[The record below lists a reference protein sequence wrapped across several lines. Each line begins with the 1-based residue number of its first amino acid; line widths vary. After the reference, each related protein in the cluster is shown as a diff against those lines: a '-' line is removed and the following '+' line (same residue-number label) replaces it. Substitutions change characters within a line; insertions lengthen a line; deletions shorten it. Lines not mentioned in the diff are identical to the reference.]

1 MQQVSEQQLE
11 AALKKGIS
19 KLDLELSEHQVDQ
32 LIRYLNLLIKWNKA
46 YNLTAVRDPMEMVD
60 RHLIDSLSVVPYI
73 EGKRIIDVGS
83 GPGLPGIPLAICYPE
98 LPVTTLDSN
107 GKKTRFQLQVKAE
120 LSLQNLTVINERV
133 ENCDFEPFDQVI
145 SRAFAS
151 LQDMINWTHQLCN
164 KDGVFLA
171 MKGLYPEEELS
182 ALPDDFELKTCHR
195 LNVPGTEGER
205 HLLVLGRR

>member
-11 AALKKGIS
+11 AALKQGIS
-19 KLDLELSEHQVDQ
+19 QLGLALSEHQIDQ

-46 YNLTAVRDPMEMVD
+46 YNLTAVRNPMEMID
-60 RHLIDSLSVVPYI
+60 RHLIDSLSVVPFI

-107 GKKTRFQLQVKAE
+107 GKKTRFQLQVKGE
-120 LSLQNLTVINERV
+120 LGLNNLTVVNERV
-133 ENCDFEPFDQVI
+133 ENCNFEPFDQVI

-151 LQDMINWTHQLCN
+151 LEDMINWTQQLCHQE
-164 KDGVFLA
+164 GVFLA

-182 ALPDDFELKTCHR
+182 ALPDGYELKICHR
-195 LNVPGTEGER
+195 LNIPGTEGER

>member
-1 MQQVSEQQLE
+1 MHQFTEQQLE
-11 AALKKGIS
+11 AALKRGIS
-19 KLDLELSEHQVDQ
+19 ELDLELSDEKIEK

-46 YNLTAVRDPMEMVD
+46 YNLTAVRDPMEMVT

-73 EGKRIIDVGS
+73 KGERIIDVGS
-83 GPGLPGIPLAICYPE
+83 GPGLPGIPLAICYPQ

-107 GKKTRFQLQVKAE
+107 GKKTRFQVQVKSE
-120 LSLQNLTVINERV
+120 LNLENLTIINDRV

-151 LQDMINWTHQLCN
+151 LQDMINWTHQLCSE
-164 KDGVFLA
+164 DGVFLA
-171 MKGLYPEEELS
+171 MKGLYPQEELS
-182 ALPDDFELKTCHR
+182 ALPDGYELKICHR

>member
-11 AALKKGIS
+11 AALKQGIS
-19 KLDLELSEHQVDQ
+19 QLGLALSEHQIDQ

-46 YNLTAVRDPMEMVD
+46 YNLTAVRNPMEMID
-60 RHLIDSLSVVPYI
+60 RHLVDSLSVVPFI

-107 GKKTRFQLQVKAE
+107 GKKTRFQLQVKGE
-120 LSLQNLTVINERV
+120 LGLDNLTVVNERV
-133 ENCDFEPFDQVI
+133 ENCNFEPFDQVI

-151 LQDMINWTHQLCN
+151 LEDMINWTQQLCHQE
-164 KDGVFLA
+164 GVFLA

-182 ALPDDFELKTCHR
+182 ALPDGYELKVCHR

>member
-11 AALKKGIS
+11 AALKQGIS
-19 KLDLELSEHQVDQ
+19 QLGLALSEHQIDQ

-46 YNLTAVRDPMEMVD
+46 YNLTAVRNPMEMID
-60 RHLIDSLSVVPYI
+60 RHLIDSLSVVPFI

-83 GPGLPGIPLAICYPE
+83 GPGLPGIPLAICYPD

-107 GKKTRFQLQVKAE
+107 GKKTRFQLQVKGE
-120 LSLQNLTVINERV
+120 LGLDNLTVVNERV
-133 ENCDFEPFDQVI
+133 ENCNFEPFDQVI

-151 LQDMINWTHQLCN
+151 LEDMINWTQQLCHQE
-164 KDGVFLA
+164 GVFLA

-182 ALPDDFELKTCHR
+182 ALPDGYELKICHR

>member
-11 AALKKGIS
+11 AALKQGIS
-19 KLDLELSEHQVDQ
+19 QLGLALSEHQIDQ

-46 YNLTAVRDPMEMVD
+46 YNLTAVRNPMEMID
-60 RHLIDSLSVVPYI
+60 RHLIDSLSVVPFI

-107 GKKTRFQLQVKAE
+107 GKKTRFQLQVKGE
-120 LSLQNLTVINERV
+120 LGLDNLTVVNERV
-133 ENCDFEPFDQVI
+133 ENCNFEPFDQVI

-151 LQDMINWTHQLCN
+151 LEDMINWTQQLCHQE
-164 KDGVFLA
+164 GVFLA

-182 ALPDDFELKTCHR
+182 ALPDGYELKVCHR

>member
-1 MQQVSEQQLE
+1 MQQISEQQLE
-11 AALKKGIS
+11 TALKKGIS
-19 KLDLELSEHQVDQ
+19 ELDLDLSKEKINK
-32 LIRYLNLLIKWNKA
+32 LINYLNLLIKWNKA
-46 YNLTAVRDPMEMVD
+46 YNLTAVRDPLEMVN
-60 RHLIDSLSVVPYI
+60 RHLIDSLSIVPYVDA
-73 EGKRIIDVGS
+73 KRIIDVGS

-98 LPVTTLDSN
+98 MDVTTLDSN
-107 GKKTRFQLQVKAE
+107 GKKTRFQLQAKTE
-120 LSLQNLTVINERV
+120 LGLDNLTVINKRV

-151 LQDMINWTHQLCN
+151 LEDMINWTHQLCK

-182 ALPDDFELKTCHR
+182 ALPDGYELKICHR

>member
-1 MQQVSEQQLE
+1 MHHVSEQQLE
-11 AALKKGIS
+11 AALKKGVQA
-19 KLDLELSEHQVDQ
+19 LNLNLSEDKTDL

-46 YNLTAVRDPMEMVD
+46 YNLTAVRDPLEMVN
-60 RHLIDSLSVVPYI
+60 RHLIDSLSVVPFVS
-73 EGKRIIDVGS
+73 GKHIIDVGS
-83 GPGLPGIPLAICYPE
+83 GPGLPGIPLAICYPD

-120 LSLQNLTVINERV
+120 LGLKNLTVVNKRV

-151 LQDMINWTHQLCN
+151 LEDMINWTHQLCHQ
-164 KDGVFLA
+164 DGVFLA

-182 ALPDDFELKTCHR
+182 ALPEGYELKTCHR

>member
-1 MQQVSEQQLE
+1 MQQVSQQQLE
-11 AALKKGIS
+11 AALKQGIS
-19 KLDLELSEHQVDQ
+19 QLGLALSEHQIDQ

-46 YNLTAVRDPMEMVD
+46 YNLTAVRNPMEMID
-60 RHLIDSLSVVPYI
+60 RHLVDSLSVVPFI

-107 GKKTRFQLQVKAE
+107 GKKTRFQLQVKGE
-120 LSLQNLTVINERV
+120 LGLDNLTVVNERV
-133 ENCDFEPFDQVI
+133 ENCNFEPFDQVI

-151 LQDMINWTHQLCN
+151 LEDMINWTQQLCHQE
-164 KDGVFLA
+164 GVFLA

-182 ALPDDFELKTCHR
+182 ALPDGYELKVCHR

>member
-11 AALKKGIS
+11 AALKQGIS
-19 KLDLELSEHQVDQ
+19 QLGLALSEHQIDQ

-46 YNLTAVRDPMEMVD
+46 YNLTAVRNPMEMID
-60 RHLIDSLSVVPYI
+60 RHLIDSLSVVPFI

-107 GKKTRFQLQVKAE
+107 GKKTRFQLQVKGE
-120 LSLQNLTVINERV
+120 LGLDNLTVVNERV
-133 ENCDFEPFDQVI
+133 ENCNFEPFDQVI

-151 LQDMINWTHQLCN
+151 LEDMINWTQQLCHQE
-164 KDGVFLA
+164 GVFLA

-182 ALPDDFELKTCHR
+182 ALPDGYELKICHR